1 MKEYKTEKLRNI
13 ALVSHGGAGKTSLAE
28 AMLFHTGA
36 VNRMGKTDEGN
47 SISDYEE
54 EEIRRKQSL
63 STSILPVEFQ
73 DHKINVLD
81 TPGFMDFVGE
91 PISALWVC
99 EGAVLLVDSVAGVEV
114 GTEVM
119 WDTCEEF
126 GLPRCL
132 VITKMDRDNANFK
145 RTLASVR
152 SLSGDVTF
160 IPVQLPW
167 GEKGAFKGVIDLF
180 KMVARPGEGKSEEA
194 IPDDLADASEEA
206 RTALV
211 EAAAEGDDSL
221 LEKYLE
227 GEELSA
233 DEVTSGFRQAV
244 WSKTFV
250 PVFVSAGTA
259 GIGALPILEAI
270 VQLFPSPA
278 DAPPR
283 LAQSK
288 GKEIEIESV
297 DSGPLAAYVWK
308 TTADPFVGRLTYL
321 RVLSGVLSSDS
332 RAWNQSR
339 REAERIGTLQ
349 LLRGKDQIPTKN
361 LHAGDIGVIAKLN
374 ETQTGDTLSEK
385 TNALTVGS
393 PTYPNALYSV
403 AVVPKTQA
411 DAAKISNVLSR
422 LSEEDPTLSW
432 HQEPSTN
439 QTILQGMGDQ
449 HIDVA
454 IRKAEAKFQVGIL
467 TEVPQVPY
475 RETITKVGSSQYRH
489 KKQTGGSG
497 QFAEVHMR
505 IEPLEEGEFEFV
517 SEVFG
522 GRISSGY
529 MPAIEKGV
537 KTVMLGGVISG
548 HPIEKVKVAI
558 TDGKEHPVDSKAIA
572 FETAGREAFKLA
584 VREAGPVM
592 LEPIVEL
599 RITVPEGNMG
609 DVMGDLNTRRARV
622 QGADSDR
629 GRSIITAHAPLAEVQ
644 RYTTELRSMTG
655 GRGFFTM
662 EFSHYENVPI
672 HVAQELI
679 AASAQDEDED

>member
-1 MKEYKTEKLRNI
+1 MKEYATEKLRNI
-13 ALVSHGGAGKTSLAE
+13 ALISHGGAGKTSLGE

-36 VNRMGKTDEGN
+36 INRMGKIDEGN
-47 SISDYEE
+47 STSDFED

-63 STSILPVEFQ
+63 STSILPIEFQ

-91 PISALWVC
+91 AVSALWVC
-99 EGAVLLVDSVAGVEV
+99 EGAMLLVDSVAGVEV

-119 WDTCEEF
+119 WDYCEEF
-126 GLPRCL
+126 GVPRCV
-132 VITKMDRDNANFK
+132 VITKMDRDNANF
-145 RTLASVR
+145 RRALTSVR

-167 GEKGAFKGVIDLF
+167 GEKQAFKGVIDLF
-180 KMVARPGEGKSEEA
+180 KMVARSQDGKSEES
-194 IPDDLADASEEA
+194 IPDDLADAAEEA
-206 RTALV
+206 RTVLI
-211 EAAAEGDDSL
+211 EAAAEGDDTL

-233 DEVTSGFRQAV
+233 DEIALGFRQAV
-244 WSKTFV
+244 WSKTFI
-250 PVFVSAGTA
+250 PVFASAGTA
-259 GIGALPILEAI
+259 GIGTIPLLEAM

-283 LAQSK
+283 TAQSK
-288 GKEIEIESV
+288 GEEIEITAR

-332 RAWNQSR
+332 HVWNQSR
-339 REAERIGTLQ
+339 REDERLGTLQ
-349 LLRGKDQIPTKN
+349 FLRGKVQIPAKK
-361 LHAGDIGVIAKLN
+361 LHAGDIGVIAKLS

-385 TNALTVGS
+385 TNALTAGS
-393 PTYPNALYSV
+393 PTFPTALYSV
-403 AVVPKTQA
+403 AVLPKTQA
-411 DAAKISNVLSR
+411 DAAKISIVLSK

-454 IRKAEAKFQVGIL
+454 IRKAEAKFQVGL
-467 TEVPQVPY
+467 DTEVPRVPY

-489 KKQTGGSG
+489 RKQSGGSG

-505 IEPLEEGEFEFV
+505 VEPLEDNEFEFV

-537 KTVMLGGVISG
+537 KAVMKDGVLSG
-548 HPIEKVKVAI
+548 HPIERVKVAI

-599 RITVPEGNMG
+599 RITVPEANMG

-662 EFSHYENVPI
+662 ELSHYENVPP
-672 HVAQELI
+672 HVTQELI
-679 AASAQDEDED
+679 AALAHDEDED